1 VNSASPFTVVVPV
14 YNAPKELRHCLQ
26 SLQETLPAGVEVLL
40 IDDASTDPAV
50 NELFETWRQY
60 KLPGWRFLA
69 NETNLGFVGAVNR
82 GMRETAG
89 DVVLLNSDTVAT
101 PGCFDSLRRCLA
113 SDAGIATATPWSN
126 NGEIVSLP
134 EFCRPNPAPP
144 DPAAVARVLLTT
156 GTPGYPEIPT
166 AVGFC
171 MAISRAAIERLGYFD
186 EETFGRGYGEENDF
200 CWRAAQ
206 AGMRNVLCDDAYV
219 VHTGGAS
226 FGPLGLKPGEDS
238 MARLLARHPDYL
250 ETVSA
255 WIQQDPLRV
264 RREAI
269 LAAIERAGIR
279 MDHERGTPNEGSP
292 TVSEPLEFTGE
303 RFTPECPRE
312 IRYEHLHRYVFA
324 AGLVKGLRVLDA
336 ACGEGYGSSIL
347 ARHAAAVTGVDISPE
362 TIAHAQQ
369 RYPASNIDF
378 QAADCAELPFED
390 DSFDC
395 IVSFET
401 LEHLEP
407 QDALLAGFRRVLRPG
422 GFLLISTPD
431 KAVYTDKMGNRNAF
445 HVSELYRDEF
455 EALLRRHFSAIRL
468 AGQKLGF
475 HSAIWTLDGISG
487 VQFQQENEE
496 RTTAC
501 DQPPHEAV
509 YLLALCA
516 ADESELPAI
525 GSGLSLFDDAEE
537 SVYAHYHHEIQK
549 NMAAGGVI
557 AQKDALIER
566 LQNELRQA
574 SGQRAPW
581 WRRLLGRG

>member
-1 VNSASPFTVVVPV
+1 
-14 YNAPKELRHCLQ
+14 
-26 SLQETLPAGVEVLL
+26 
-40 IDDASTDPAV
+40 
-50 NELFETWRQY
+50 
-60 KLPGWRFLA
+60 
-69 NETNLGFVGAVNR
+69 
-82 GMRETAG
+82 
-89 DVVLLNSDTVAT
+89 
-101 PGCFDSLRRCLA
+101 
-113 SDAGIATATPWSN
+113 
-126 NGEIVSLP
+126 
-134 EFCRPNPAPP
+134 
-144 DPAAVARVLLTT
+144 
-156 GTPGYPEIPT
+156 
-166 AVGFC
+166 
-171 MAISRAAIERLGYFD
+171 
-186 EETFGRGYGEENDF
+186 
-200 CWRAAQ
+200 
-206 AGMRNVLCDDAYV
+206 
-219 VHTGGAS
+219 
-226 FGPLGLKPGEDS
+226 
-238 MARLLARHPDYL
+238 
-250 ETVSA
+250 
-255 WIQQDPLRV
+255 
-264 RREAI
+264 
-269 LAAIERAGIR
+269 
-279 MDHERGTPNEGSP
+279 
-292 TVSEPLEFTGE
+292 
-303 RFTPECPRE
+303 
-312 IRYEHLHRYVFA
+312 
-324 AGLVKGLRVLDA
+324 VLDA